1 MTETSR
7 RALLRASAVGLV
19 AAPFATVATAVAA
32 PTTTLYTRARFMRQR
47 KRGFNL
53 VTRTGRWR
61 MTLTQVE
68 DLHGAARLDAHR
80 FALTF
85 RCSTAGP
92 AQGTYTFRRPGF
104 TPTTLF
110 VVPSDA
116 SRRTYQ
122 AIINRLG

>member
-7 RALLRASAVGLV
+7 RALLRASAAGAVV
-19 AAPFATVATAVAA
+19 VPFASVATAVAA
-32 PTTTLYTRARFMRQR
+32 PATTLYARARFARQR
-47 KRGFNL
+47 KRGFSV

-85 RCSTAGP
+85 RCMTEGP
-92 AQGTYTFRRPGF
+92 PQGTYTFRRPGF

-110 VVPSDA
+110 VVPSDS

-122 AIINRLG
+122 AIVNRL